1 MKINLKTIFCGL
13 LMFTSSSLIGQS
25 NQDNSFKP
33 TYGSNVGEVAD
44 FRNKNPKPANASIT
58 ITQDFVHK
66 IGDVFEGGVIF
77 KLWKD
82 SLNIEHGLIISTIN
96 VSSGIEWSNI
106 TKSVIGK
113 PAFDKII
120 GLNNLTGILNQK
132 GHISS
137 AAMICDQ
144 FVMNGK
150 DDWYLPSLSE
160 MIFIMEAAL
169 KINKGLKAIK
179 GAENIKPNIFH
190 WTSTEFDANHA
201 YSLCM
206 HQGNAEG
213 IMRIEWQTTDALKRN
228 CYAVRAI
235 RSF

>member
-1 MKINLKTIFCGL
+1 
-13 LMFTSSSLIGQS
+13 
-25 NQDNSFKP
+25 
-33 TYGSNVGEVAD
+33 
-44 FRNKNPKPANASIT
+44 
-58 ITQDFVHK
+58 
-66 IGDVFEGGVIF
+66 
-77 KLWKD
+77 
-82 SLNIEHGLIISTIN
+82 
-96 VSSGIEWSNI
+96 VS
-106 TKSVIGK
+106 
-113 PAFDKII
+113 
-120 GLNNLTGILNQK
+120 
-132 GHISS
+132 
-137 AAMICDQ
+137 
-144 FVMNGK
+144 NGK

-179 GAENIKPNIFH
+179 GAENIKPSIFH

-213 IMRIEWQTTDALKRN
+213 IMRIEWETTDALKRN